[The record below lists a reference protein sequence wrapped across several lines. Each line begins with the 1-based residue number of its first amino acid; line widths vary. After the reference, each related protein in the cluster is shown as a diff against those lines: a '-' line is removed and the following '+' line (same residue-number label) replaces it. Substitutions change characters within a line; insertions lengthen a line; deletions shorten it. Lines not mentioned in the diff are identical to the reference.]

1 MISCLFVTYSFRTHR
16 RFINLR
22 NFTTQAV
29 LVSNNAMKTD
39 LYTKIDHM
47 VRIEICLSNDSKALH
62 YLLGTHSFHTHQPFV
77 NLRNFMTKVMLVN
90 F

>member
-1 MISCLFVTYSFRTHR
+1 MISCLFVVYSFRTHR

-47 VRIEICLSNDSKALH
+47 VRIEICLNNDSESIALSVG
-62 YLLGTHSFHTHQPFV
+62 YSLISYPPTFCKLKKLYDLSDVG
-77 NLRNFMTKVMLVN
+77 
-90 F
+90 

>member
-1 MISCLFVTYSFRTHR
+1 MISCLFVMYSFCTHG

-29 LVSNNAMKTD
+29 LVSNNTMKTD

-47 VRIEICLSNDSKALH
+47 VRIEICLSNDSKSIVHFYNSEMQHCTICLVF
-62 YLLGTHSFHTHQPFV
+62 THFTST
-77 NLRNFMTKVMLVN
+77 NFL
-90 F
+90 